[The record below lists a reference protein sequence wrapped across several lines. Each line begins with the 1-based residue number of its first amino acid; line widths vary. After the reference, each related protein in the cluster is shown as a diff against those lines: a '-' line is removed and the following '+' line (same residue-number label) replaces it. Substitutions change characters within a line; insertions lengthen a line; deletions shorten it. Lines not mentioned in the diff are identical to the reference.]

1 MVQEKDEYGHDAKE
15 TTKTGSD
22 LPKGDGTLSDE
33 GFNRLVDDGT
43 GEPTGQDHSTENRE
57 NQMPT
62 SGVGAFEDS
71 TQPLTSTVARIE
83 DDADDKED

>member
-43 GEPTGQDHSTENRE
+43 GKPTGQDHSTENRE

-62 SGVGAFEDS
+62 DGVGAQDGS
-71 TQPLTSTVARIE
+71 QPLSTSIAHI
-83 DDADDKED
+83 DDEKE